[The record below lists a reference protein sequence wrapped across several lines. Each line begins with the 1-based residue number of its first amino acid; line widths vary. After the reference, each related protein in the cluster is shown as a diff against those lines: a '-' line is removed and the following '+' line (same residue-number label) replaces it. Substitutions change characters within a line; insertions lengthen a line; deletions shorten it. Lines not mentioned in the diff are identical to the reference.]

1 MKESEKADKNVNAR
15 EIIANVLKELGM
27 NAPSFSTATGI
38 AYQRI
43 FDLQRGRTK
52 KFNPGV
58 VNMICAA
65 FPTISKTYL
74 YTGEGPV
81 MTSGKP
87 QELDSSIGANIA
99 SQDEIAKMLNK
110 VLDLS
115 KQVTDKNNALDEKMQ
130 ALIEREREL
139 MEKELELS
147 KREMEITK
155 REMELKQGENTLC
168 FKKAQ

>member
-15 EIIANVLKELGM
+15 EIIANVLKEMGM
-27 NAPSFSTATGI
+27 NAPSFATATGI

-58 VNMICAA
+58 VNMICEA
-65 FPTISKTYL
+65 FPSINKAYL
-74 YTGEGPV
+74 YTGEGSV
-81 MTSGKP
+81 LSSGKP
-87 QELDSSIGANIA
+87 QELDNSIGGNIT

-115 KQVTDKNNALDEKMQ
+115 KQINDKDRVVEEKMQ
-130 ALIEREREL
+130 KLLVKEREL
-139 MEKELELS
+139 MDK
-147 KREMEITK
+147 
-155 REMELKQGENTLC
+155 EMELAKREIELEQKEAALG
-168 FKKAQ
+168 FKKD

>member
-1 MKESEKADKNVNAR
+1 MKESEKAEKNVNAR

-65 FPTISKTYL
+65 FPTINK
-74 YTGEGPV
+74 
-81 MTSGKP
+81 
-87 QELDSSIGANIA
+87 A
-99 SQDEIAKMLNK
+99 SEEEFDI
-110 VLDLS
+110 
-115 KQVTDKNNALDEKMQ
+115 
-130 ALIEREREL
+130 
-139 MEKELELS
+139 
-147 KREMEITK
+147 MEIGVQV
-155 REMELKQGENTLC
+155 MFLMDALVIC
-168 FKKAQ
+168 

>member
-27 NAPSFSTATGI
+27 NAPSFATATGI

-58 VNMICAA
+58 VNMICEA
-65 FPTISKTYL
+65 FPSINKAYL
-74 YTGEGPV
+74 YTGEGSV
-81 MTSGKP
+81 MSSNKP
-87 QELDSSIGANIA
+87 LNLDNSIGGNIT
-99 SQDEIAKMLNK
+99 SQDGIAKMLNK

-115 KQVTDKNNALDEKMQ
+115 KQVSDKDKAVEEKSFQ
-130 ALIEREREL
+130 LLAKEREL
-139 MEKELELS
+139 LEK
-147 KREMEITK
+147 
-155 REMELKQGENTLC
+155 EMELTRREFALEQKETALGL
-168 FKKAQ
+168 KKD

>member
-15 EIIANVLKELGM
+15 EIMANVLKELGM

-65 FPTISKTYL
+65 FPSINKTYL

-81 MTSGKP
+81 MVNGKP
-87 QELDSSIGANIA
+87 QELDSSIGACIT
-99 SQDEIAKMLNK
+99 SPGEIANMLNK

-115 KQVTDKNNALDEKMQ
+115 KQVSDKEKAINEKAQ
-130 ALIEREREL
+130 QLLEKEREL
-139 MEKELELS
+139 LNKEIELARRELELEQ
-147 KREMEITK
+147 REAA
-155 REMELKQGENTLC
+155 LG
-168 FKKAQ
+168 FKKD

>member
-1 MKESEKADKNVNAR
+1 MKESEKVEKNVNAR

-27 NAPSFSTATGI
+27 NAPSFATATGI

-58 VNMICAA
+58 VNMICQA
-65 FPTISKTYL
+65 FPSINKTYL
-74 YTGEGPV
+74 YTGEGSV
-81 MTSGKP
+81 MSSNKP
-87 QELDSSIGANIA
+87 LDLDNTVGANIA

-115 KQVTDKNNALDEKMQ
+115 KQVSDKDVEEKMQ
-130 ALIEREREL
+130 KLLVKEREL
-139 MEKELELS
+139 MDKEIELA
-147 KREMEITK
+147 KREIVLEQK
-155 REMELKQGENTLC
+155 EAALG
-168 FKKAQ
+168 FKKD

>member
-15 EIIANVLKELGM
+15 EIIANVLKELNM

-38 AYQRI
+38 SYQRI

-58 VNMICAA
+58 VNMICAT
-65 FPTISKTYL
+65 FPSINKTYL

-81 MTSGKP
+81 LMSGKP
-87 QELDSSIGANIA
+87 HELDNSIGANIMTP
-99 SQDEIAKMLNK
+99 SEIAKMLNK

-115 KQVTDKNNALDEKMQ
+115 KQVSDKEK
-130 ALIEREREL
+130 AIEEKSRELLEKEREL
-139 MEKELELS
+139 LIKEVELS
-147 KREMEITK
+147 KKEI
-155 REMELKQGENTLC
+155 ELEQAKLALG
-168 FKKAQ
+168 FKKD

>member
-27 NAPSFSTATGI
+27 NAPSFATATGI

-58 VNMICAA
+58 VNMICEA
-65 FPTISKTYL
+65 FPSINKAYL
-74 YTGEGPV
+74 YTGEGSV
-81 MTSGKP
+81 LSSGKP
-87 QELDSSIGANIA
+87 QELDNSIGGNIT

-115 KQVTDKNNALDEKMQ
+115 KQINDKDRVVEEKMQ
-130 ALIEREREL
+130 KLLVKEREL
-139 MEKELELS
+139 MDK
-147 KREMEITK
+147 
-155 REMELKQGENTLC
+155 EMELARREIELEQKEAALG
-168 FKKAQ
+168 FKKD

>member
-27 NAPSFSTATGI
+27 NAPSFATATGI

-58 VNMICAA
+58 VNMICEA
-65 FPTISKTYL
+65 FPSINKTYL
-74 YTGEGPV
+74 YTGEGSV
-81 MTSGKP
+81 MSSNKP
-87 QELDSSIGANIA
+87 LDLDNSIGGNIT

-115 KQVTDKNNALDEKMQ
+115 KQVSDKDRAMEEKSLKLL
-130 ALIEREREL
+130 AKEREL
-139 MEKELELS
+139 LEK
-147 KREMEITK
+147 
-155 REMELKQGENTLC
+155 EMELTRREFALEQKEAALGL
-168 FKKAQ
+168 KKD

>member
-1 MKESEKADKNVNAR
+1 MKESEKAEKNVNAR

-27 NAPSFSTATGI
+27 NAPSFATATGI

-58 VNMICAA
+58 VNMICDA
-65 FPTISKTYL
+65 FPSINKTYL
-74 YTGEGPV
+74 YTGEGSV
-81 MTSGKP
+81 MSSSKP
-87 QELDSSIGANIA
+87 LDLDNSIGGNAT

-115 KQVTDKNNALDEKMQ
+115 KQVSDKDKAMEEKSLKLL
-130 ALIEREREL
+130 AKEREL
-139 MEKELELS
+139 LEK
-147 KREMEITK
+147 
-155 REMELKQGENTLC
+155 EMELTRREFALEQKEMALGL
-168 FKKAQ
+168 KKD

>member
-1 MKESEKADKNVNAR
+1 MKENEKAEKNVNAR
-15 EIIANVLKELGM
+15 EIIANVLKELNM

-65 FPTISKTYL
+65 FPTINKAYL
-74 YTGEGPV
+74 YTGEGSV
-81 MTSGKP
+81 TVSGKP
-87 QELDSSIGANIA
+87 QELDNSIGVITT
-99 SQDEIAKMLNK
+99 SQSEIAKMLNK

-115 KQVTDKNNALDEKMQ
+115 KQVSDKEKAVDEKMRE
-130 ALIEREREL
+130 LLDKEREL
-139 MEKELELS
+139 LS
-147 KREMEITK
+147 KEVELAK
-155 REMELKQGENTLC
+155 REMELEQRETALG
-168 FKKAQ
+168 FKKD

>member
-27 NAPSFSTATGI
+27 NAPSFATATGI

-58 VNMICAA
+58 VNMICEA
-65 FPTISKTYL
+65 FPSINKAYL
-74 YTGEGPV
+74 YTGEGSV
-81 MTSGKP
+81 LSSGKP
-87 QELDSSIGANIA
+87 QELDNSIGGNIT

-115 KQVTDKNNALDEKMQ
+115 KQINDKDRVVEEKMQ
-130 ALIEREREL
+130 KILVKEREL
-139 MEKELELS
+139 MDK
-147 KREMEITK
+147 
-155 REMELKQGENTLC
+155 EMELAKREIELEQKEAALG
-168 FKKAQ
+168 FKKD

>member
-27 NAPSFSTATGI
+27 NAPSFATATGI

-58 VNMICAA
+58 VNMICEA
-65 FPTISKTYL
+65 FPSINKTYL
-74 YTGEGPV
+74 YTGEGSV
-81 MTSGKP
+81 MSSNKP
-87 QELDSSIGANIA
+87 LDLDNSIGGNIT

-115 KQVTDKNNALDEKMQ
+115 KQVSDKDRVMEEKSLKLL
-130 ALIEREREL
+130 AKEREL
-139 MEKELELS
+139 LEK
-147 KREMEITK
+147 
-155 REMELKQGENTLC
+155 EMELTRREFALEQKEAALGL
-168 FKKAQ
+168 KKD

>member
-1 MKESEKADKNVNAR
+1 MKESEKVDKNVNAR

-27 NAPSFSTATGI
+27 NAPSFATATGI

-58 VNMICAA
+58 VNMICEA
-65 FPTISKTYL
+65 FPSINKTYL
-74 YTGEGPV
+74 YTGEGSV
-81 MTSGKP
+81 LSSNKP
-87 QELDSSIGANIA
+87 LDLDNSIGTNAA

-115 KQVTDKNNALDEKMQ
+115 KQISDKDRATEEKSLQ
-130 ALIEREREL
+130 LLAKEREL
-139 MEKELELS
+139 LEK
-147 KREMEITK
+147 
-155 REMELKQGENTLC
+155 EMELTRREFALEQKEIALGI
-168 FKKAQ
+168 KKD

>member
-1 MKESEKADKNVNAR
+1 MKESEKVDKNVNAR

-27 NAPSFSTATGI
+27 NAPSFATATGI

-58 VNMICAA
+58 VNMICQA
-65 FPTISKTYL
+65 FPSINKTYL
-74 YTGEGPV
+74 YTGEGSV
-81 MTSGKP
+81 MSSNKP
-87 QELDSSIGANIA
+87 LDLDNTVGANIA

-115 KQVTDKNNALDEKMQ
+115 KQVSDKDKAVEEKMQ
-130 ALIEREREL
+130 KLLVKEREL
-139 MEKELELS
+139 MDKEIELA
-147 KREMEITK
+147 KREIVLEQKETA
-155 REMELKQGENTLC
+155 LG
-168 FKKAQ
+168 FKKD

>member
-1 MKESEKADKNVNAR
+1 MKESEKAEKNVNAR

-27 NAPSFSTATGI
+27 NAPSFSMATGI

-58 VNMICAA
+58 VNMICA
-65 FPTISKTYL
+65 

-81 MTSGKP
+81 FTTDKP
-87 QELDSSIGANIA
+87 HELDSTIGANTSA
-99 SQDEIAKMLNK
+99 DEIAKMLNK

-115 KQVTDKNNALDEKMQ
+115 KQVTDKDKAVEEKMQ
-130 ALIEREREL
+130 KLLAKEREL
-139 MEKELELS
+139 MEKELELA
-147 KREMEITK
+147 KREI
-155 REMELKQGENTLC
+155 ELDRKIAALG
-168 FKKAQ
+168 FKKD

>member
-1 MKESEKADKNVNAR
+1 MKESEKAEKNVNAR
-15 EIIANVLKELGM
+15 EIIANVLAELGM

-65 FPTISKTYL
+65 FPTINKAYL

-81 MTSGKP
+81 FTTDKP
-87 QELDSSIGANIA
+87 HELDNSIGGNVT
-99 SQDEIAKMLNK
+99 SSDEIAKMLNK

-115 KQVTDKNNALDEKMQ
+115 KQVTDKDKAVEEKMQ
-130 ALIEREREL
+130 KLLEKEREL
-139 MEKELELS
+139 MAKEIEL
-147 KREMEITK
+147 TK
-155 REMELKQGENTLC
+155 REFELERRLSVLD
-168 FKKAQ
+168 FKKD

>member
-27 NAPSFSTATGI
+27 NAPSFATATGI

-58 VNMICAA
+58 VNMICEA
-65 FPTISKTYL
+65 FPSINKAYL
-74 YTGEGPV
+74 YTGEGSV
-81 MTSGKP
+81 MSSNKP
-87 QELDSSIGANIA
+87 LDLENSIGGNTT
-99 SQDEIAKMLNK
+99 SQDGIAKMLNK

-115 KQVTDKNNALDEKMQ
+115 KQVSDKDKAVEEKSFQ
-130 ALIEREREL
+130 LLAKEREL
-139 MEKELELS
+139 LEK
-147 KREMEITK
+147 
-155 REMELKQGENTLC
+155 EMELTRREFALEQKETALGL
-168 FKKAQ
+168 KKD

>member
-15 EIIANVLKELGM
+15 EIIANVLKELDM

-38 AYQRI
+38 SYQRI

-58 VNMICAA
+58 VNMICDA
-65 FPTISKTYL
+65 FPAINKSYL

-81 MTSGKP
+81 MVNGKP
-87 QELDSSIGANIA
+87 QELDSSIGAGA
-99 SQDEIAKMLNK
+99 SHSEIANMLNK

-115 KQVTDKNNALDEKMQ
+115 KQVSDKEK
-130 ALIEREREL
+130 AIEEKTRELLEKEREL
-139 MEKELELS
+139 LIKEVELS
-147 KREMEITK
+147 KREI
-155 REMELKQGENTLC
+155 ELEQAKAALG
-168 FKKAQ
+168 FKKD

>member
-27 NAPSFSTATGI
+27 NAPSFATATGI

-58 VNMICAA
+58 VNMICEA
-65 FPTISKTYL
+65 FPSINKAYL
-74 YTGEGPV
+74 YTGEGSV
-81 MTSGKP
+81 MSSNKP
-87 QELDSSIGANIA
+87 LDLDNSIGGNIT
-99 SQDEIAKMLNK
+99 SQDGIAKMLNK

-115 KQVTDKNNALDEKMQ
+115 KQVSDKDKAVEGKALQLLAK
-130 ALIEREREL
+130 EREL
-139 MEKELELS
+139 LEK
-147 KREMEITK
+147 
-155 REMELKQGENTLC
+155 EMELTRREFALEQKETALGL
-168 FKKAQ
+168 KKD